1 VVKMMKLR
9 VPWDLG
15 PIELT
20 DLSREY
26 FNVVTPRFEK
36 RVNSGG

>member
-1 VVKMMKLR
+1 MIKLC

-26 FNVVTPRFEK
+26 FNVVAPMFEQAVMK
-36 RVNSGG
+36 